1 MGPLWYI
8 GSFAVVKE
16 LIPVVDYGSL
26 PVLIL
31 SVAPSN
37 RQARPGFRKGD
48 ENKERRGQKQEEQDI
63 KEQQILRNCN
73 DVAEVKSETLIIV

>member
-1 MGPLWYI
+1 M
-8 GSFAVVKE
+8 VKE

-37 RQARPGFRKGD
+37 RQARPGFQKGD
-48 ENKERRGQKQEEQDI
+48 ENKERTGQKQEEQDI

-73 DVAEVKSETLIIV
+73 NVAEVKYETLIIV

>member
-1 MGPLWYI
+1 M
-8 GSFAVVKE
+8 VKE

-26 PVLIL
+26 PILIL

-37 RQARPGFRKGD
+37 RQARPSFQKGD
-48 ENKERRGQKQEEQDI
+48 EIIERTGQKQEEQDI

-73 DVAEVKSETLIIV
+73 DVAKVKYETLIIV

>member
-1 MGPLWYI
+1 M
-8 GSFAVVKE
+8 VKE

-31 SVAPSN
+31 
-37 RQARPGFRKGD
+37 RQARPSFQKGD
-48 ENKERRGQKQEEQDI
+48 DNKERTGQKQEEQDI

-73 DVAEVKSETLIIV
+73 DVAQVKYETLIIV